1 MEKTRS
7 QRFPEKM
14 ILRSCCDEGKEWLA
28 KQECRTGND
37 EGRSKCFLQWE
48 QSRGTRDTAGPLDQK
63 LIKAL
68 GLIDWMPCSLMDDTK
83 LILRLP

>member
-37 EGRSKCFLQWE
+37 EGRSKCFCSGSRAEE
-48 QSRGTRDTAGPLDQK
+48 QETLLGPL
-63 LIKAL
+63 IK
-68 GLIDWMPCSLMDDTK
+68 S
-83 LILRLP
+83 